1 MRRADGGS
9 YFHPS
14 HAAYLTEQAGI
25 GLAFS
30 MGQLYEGCRMYRLE
44 VKFQN
49 LTMKEYIPQD
59 KRTLTVG
66 RHRDNDIVLRDSSVS
81 RHHSC
86 FTKEGKKLVVTDKG
100 SKNGTIVNGLRV
112 ESVRLEDGDVIR
124 IGDNLVIVVSVVSSI
139 ETYSTITGEHA
150 RTTSMPNTSV

>member
-1 MRRADGGS
+1 
-9 YFHPS
+9 
-14 HAAYLTEQAGI
+14 
-25 GLAFS
+25 
-30 MGQLYEGCRMYRLE
+30 MYRLE

-86 FTKEGKKLVVTDKG
+86 FTKEGENLVVTDKG

-124 IGDNLVIVVSVVSSI
+124 IGDNLVIVVSIVSSI
-139 ETYSTITGEHA
+139 ETYPTITGEHN
-150 RTTSMPNTSV
+150 RTTSMPNTSD

>member
-1 MRRADGGS
+1 
-9 YFHPS
+9 
-14 HAAYLTEQAGI
+14 
-25 GLAFS
+25 
-30 MGQLYEGCRMYRLE
+30 MYRLE

-59 KRTLTVG
+59 ERTLTVG
-66 RHRDNDIVLRDSSVS
+66 RHRENDIVLRDSSVS

-86 FTKEGKKLVVTDKG
+86 FTKKGKKLVVIDKG

-139 ETYSTITGEHA
+139 ETDSTMTGEHV
-150 RTTSMPNTSV
+150 RTASTPNTSD

>member
-1 MRRADGGS
+1 
-9 YFHPS
+9 
-14 HAAYLTEQAGI
+14 
-25 GLAFS
+25 
-30 MGQLYEGCRMYRLE
+30 MYRLE

-59 KRTLTVG
+59 GCTLTVG
-66 RHRDNDIVLRDSSVS
+66 RHSENDIVLRDSSVS

-86 FTKEGKKLVVTDKG
+86 FTKEGENLVVTDEG

-124 IGDNLVIVVSVVSSI
+124 IGDNLVIVVHVSLNSDG
-139 ETYSTITGEHA
+139 EGTVTGEHVK
-150 RTTSMPNTSV
+150 RSVVPGTSE